1 MVMNTESALRAHD
14 LLLFPAAAYDGEL
27 PDWVDREDGY
37 SWAVVRRQ
45 KPTREGMIAAGLR
58 GRQRSERKAIEL
70 RVDDIVRTVSPE
82 GLVSLD
88 AVGLSAPGVR
98 GSLETIAA
106 HSASWFG
113 GRTWGP
119 TGSVGFQLATQLP
132 VVRESSDLDLIVR
145 VDAYLAPSEAR
156 SILDSLAKLPCRVDC
171 LLETAFGAVALAEW
185 AGSSNSDVLLRTA
198 TGPFL
203 TKDPWRSAA
212 EPRRRVPA

>member
-1 MVMNTESALRAHD
+1 MNPKPALRTHD
-14 LLLFPAAAYDGEL
+14 LLLFPAAAYDDEL

-45 KPTREGMIAAGLR
+45 KPTRDGMVAVGLR

-70 RVDDIVRTVSPE
+70 RVDDVLRKASPE
-82 GLVSLD
+82 DLISTDALD
-88 AVGLSAPGVR
+88 LPASGVR
-98 GSLETIAA
+98 ESFETIAA
-106 HSASWFG
+106 HSATWFG
-113 GRTWGP
+113 GRAWGP

-145 VDAYLAPSEAR
+145 VGAYLARAEAR
-156 SILDSLAKLPCRVDC
+156 SMLDKLARLPCRVDC
-171 LLETAFGAVALAEW
+171 LLESAFGAVALAEW
-185 AGSSNSDVLLRTA
+185 AGSSNRDVLLRTA

-212 EPRRRVPA
+212 APRHRVPA

>member
-1 MVMNTESALRAHD
+1 MVMNTEPALRTHD
-14 LLLFPAAAYDGEL
+14 LLLFPAAAYDDEL

-45 KPTREGMIAAGLR
+45 KPTREGIIAAGLR

-70 RVDDIVRTVSPE
+70 RVDDVLRKASPEDLVSP
-82 GLVSLD
+82 D
-88 AVGLSAPGVR
+88 ALGLSASGVR
-98 GSLETIAA
+98 ESLETIAA
-106 HSASWFG
+106 HSATWFG
-113 GRTWGP
+113 GRAWGP

-156 SILDSLAKLPCRVDC
+156 SILDNLAKLPCRVDC
-171 LLETAFGAVALAEW
+171 LLEMAFGAVALAEW

-198 TGPFL
+198 NGPSL
-203 TKDPWRSAA
+203 TKNPWSSIA
-212 EPRRRVPA
+212 EARGRVPA

>member
-1 MVMNTESALRAHD
+1 MNTESALRTHD
-14 LLLFPAAAYDGEL
+14 LVLFPSAGYEDEL
-27 PDWVDREDGY
+27 PGWVDRGDGY

-45 KPTREGMIAAGLR
+45 KPSREGMVAAGVR

-70 RVDDIVRTVSPE
+70 RVDDVLRKASPE
-82 GLVSLD
+82 DLISTDALD
-88 AVGLSAPGVR
+88 LPASGVR
-98 GSLETIAA
+98 ESFETIAA
-106 HSASWFG
+106 HSATWFG
-113 GRTWGP
+113 GRAWGP

-185 AGSSNSDVLLRTA
+185 VGSSNSDVLLRTA